1 MNSASGAID
10 DATQWSDEDPTA
22 ELVTLGSGGAI
33 NGSANEMISYCFA
46 KTPGLIGIGHYKGN
60 SNADGPY
67 VVIDDGASG
76 FRPAWLMTKRVGG
89 TENWFI
95 KDAATNGPDGNEGNP
110 HQTNL
115 LADSANATG
124 SGSGID
130 FLANG
135 FKVRVTSNSVNA
147 NGENIVYLAFSDQA
161 FQLQARAK

>member
-89 TENWFI
+89 TENWFM
-95 KDAATNGPDGNEGNP
+95 KDAARGPSNVNQP
-110 HQTNL
+110 NL